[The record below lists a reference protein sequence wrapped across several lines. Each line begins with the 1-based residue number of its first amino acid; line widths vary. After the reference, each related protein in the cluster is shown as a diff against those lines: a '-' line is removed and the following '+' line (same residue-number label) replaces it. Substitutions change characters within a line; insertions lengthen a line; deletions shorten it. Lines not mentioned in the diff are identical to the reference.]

1 MILKRLY
8 TEPTKLFPTV
18 EFQPGLNFIYGIKD
32 KPGDT
37 LNGIGKSVFLDF
49 LDFALLSFF
58 NHSANTRLNRAYRK
72 SIITNHRV
80 ILEFEIN
87 NIPYS
92 ISRSF
97 EDPENPI
104 LYKNNKQQFKGKK
117 LLELRKELTNLV
129 FSRKSY
135 SGTIEETWF
144 RDLIKFYLKIQKVA
158 DEKFTDPLRFITK
171 KEILLNIYHL
181 FLLNISNSMLVDN
194 LYLNKEIDDYD
205 RTIKTTKQF
214 LRDHYNIKDI
224 AKTANTIT
232 GLNTRISNLKNKL
245 DNYKLDSEYDLM
257 DKKLFKITEKIKN
270 LLFLVTLDEKKKI
283 ELSSPVKANS
293 NNISSSVEAIYSEL
307 NPDFKNVIKKTIDEA
322 VAFRS
327 ELEIS
332 RADFIAYQ
340 KSLLDVSI
348 TLHKREI
355 EQLEREQTQLFK
367 ELANKDALKDLNS
380 AHQSLS
386 ELLNE
391 KLELESKVDFYKG
404 LMKNKTELQK
414 ENANL
419 LSQVDNFIASIS
431 DNVSGFATLLGGI
444 YNNIFNT
451 PLENEFFSINRSKE
465 KEKIKFSILPDD
477 IYSHGKNQGR
487 TLVYDLAVLFN
498 SIEQNLNAPR
508 FLVHDGIFDS
518 LDPTHLAN
526 LIQFCNK
533 KVTKDF
539 NFQYIVTLNQ
549 QDKLHEEILKQSV
562 LKIHS
567 STMLLSAKF

>member
-8 TEPTKLFPTV
+8 TEPTELFPTV

-32 KPGDT
+32 KPQDT
-37 LNGIGKSVFLDF
+37 LNGIGKSLFLDF
-49 LDFALLSFF
+49 LDFALLSYF
-58 NHSANTRLNRAYRK
+58 NHSANTRLNRAFRK
-72 SIITNHRV
+72 NIITNHIV

-87 NIPYS
+87 NVAYS

-97 EDPENPI
+97 EDPDNAI
-104 LYKNNKQQFKGKK
+104 LYKNNKQVKAKNI
-117 LLELRKELTNLV
+117 LELRKELNKLV
-129 FSRKSY
+129 FSRKTY
-135 SGTIEETWF
+135 HGVIEEIWF

-171 KEILLNIYHL
+171 KEIQLNIYHL
-181 FLLNISNSMLVDN
+181 FLLNIDNSMLVDN

-224 AKTANTIT
+224 ARTANTIT
-232 GLNTRISNLKNKL
+232 GLNTKITNLKKKL

-257 DKKLFKITEKIKN
+257 NNRINKITEKIKN
-270 LLFLVTLDEKKKI
+270 LLFLVSLDEKNKN

-293 NNISSSVEAIYSEL
+293 KIISSSVVAIYSEL

-327 ELEIS
+327 ELENS
-332 RADFIAYQ
+332 RSDFIAYQ

-355 EQLEREQTQLFK
+355 EQLTSEQTKLFK

-380 AHQSLS
+380 AHQTLNDYI
-386 ELLNE
+386 NE
-391 KLELESKVDFYKG
+391 KRELESKVDFYKD
-404 LMKNKTELQK
+404 LLKNKTDLH
-414 ENANL
+414 NANVNL
-419 LSQVDNFIASIS
+419 LNQVDDFIASIS
-431 DNVSGFATLLGGI
+431 DSVSGFASLLGGI
-444 YNNIFNT
+444 YSNIFNT
-451 PLENEFFSINRSKE
+451 PLENEFFSINKSKE

-498 SIEQNLNAPR
+498 SIEQNINAPR

-518 LDPTHLAN
+518 LDTTHLAN

-549 QDKLHEEILKQSV
+549 QESLHKEILKQSV
-562 LKIHS
+562 LKIY
-567 STMLLSAKF
+567 STNKLLGSKF